1 MNARSNTLHG
11 DWRRLD
17 DDLNVLHWRTERLI
31 DLGYSRRKA
40 ARLAATSVDT
50 HELERLIRMGC
61 PPDTAVRIAA

>member
-1 MNARSNTLHG
+1 MNASSHTFYG

-17 DDLNVLHWRTERLI
+17 DHLNVLHWRIQRLI

-40 ARLAATSVDT
+40 ARLAATSIDT

-61 PPDTAVRIAA
+61 PPLTAVRIAA